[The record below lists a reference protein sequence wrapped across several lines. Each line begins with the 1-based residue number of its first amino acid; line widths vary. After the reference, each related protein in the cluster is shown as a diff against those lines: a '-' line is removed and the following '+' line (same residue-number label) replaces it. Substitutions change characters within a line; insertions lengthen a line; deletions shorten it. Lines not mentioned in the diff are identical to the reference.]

1 VGQIEDDGDVY
12 KNGSRIGQIEDD
24 GDVYYKGS
32 RIGEGKYI
40 RKEWLAAFFFF
51 FFYQDKI

>member
-1 VGQIEDDGDVY
+1 
-12 KNGSRIGQIEDD
+12 
-24 GDVYYKGS
+24 VYYKGS